1 MNANELKAIFE
12 KCSRSRST
20 AKVDSKCLAGS
31 TADLLCGD
39 SAGVIRGFGSRLC
52 GWECPW
58 GPWKSTGQ
66 EGRCG
71 SRIRIEMKPED
82 GKTCSLNHWDQ
93 LQTVYLWHLFMV
105 LFSVMMCHDVSWCVM
120 MCHDVSWCV
129 MMCHLKSLNH
139 LHSSAFL
146 ICGQVRI
153 FGSVAPLCLCS
164 HLAAILVQQISEIV
178 TAAASAASHIFIIF
192 SLCDGVRNVL
202 CNVLWPFV
210 TFALQRL
217 VMAFSICSSAF
228 LGVYLWVRSVIGRP
242 NANSER
248 ENLSNLSNLF
258 CRESVDPWPNQISK
272 RWTRG

>member
-12 KCSRSRST
+12 KCSRSPST

-31 TADLLCGD
+31 TAHLLCGD

-52 GWECPW
+52 GWEW

-66 EGRCG
+66 GEDEGAG
-71 SRIRIEMKPED
+71 FEWKWNLKMGKHVLLTIEISFKRSIYGM
-82 GKTCSLNHWDQ
+82 
-93 LQTVYLWHLFMV
+93 YLWYYL
-105 LFSVMMCHDVSWCVM
+105 
-120 MCHDVSWCV
+120 VSWCV

-139 LHSSAFL
+139 LHSSTFL

-164 HLAAILVQQISEIV
+164 HLAAILVHQISEIV
-178 TAAASAASHIFIIF
+178 WIAVLTTFLAAAASAASHIFIIF
-192 SLCDGVRNVL
+192 SLCDGVRDVF

-228 LGVYLWVRSVIGRP
+228 LGVYLWVRSVI
-242 NANSER
+242 
-248 ENLSNLSNLF
+248 
-258 CRESVDPWPNQISK
+258 ESVESVP
-272 RWTRG
+272 WTRG